1 MRNFK
6 FISTFCA
13 LLMAAVVATAAER
26 TILLGPKTIGAGWK
40 DNIVILPQQFATT
53 QVGDILTVYVD
64 EVKGGAQGAF
74 QDPADWQAIA
84 PEYAYFGV
92 SGPFRLKVTQEI
104 LDNINAKHGAVGDV
118 DCGIILQGDGGLLF
132 TKVTVK

>member
-40 DNIVILPQQFATT
+40 DNIVIQPQQFATT

-64 EVKGGAQGAF
+64 EVKGGAQGCVPRPCRLAGHWARICLLRRVRAF
-74 QDPADWQAIA
+74 P
-84 PEYAYFGV
+84 P
-92 SGPFRLKVTQEI
+92 
-104 LDNINAKHGAVGDV
+104 
-118 DCGIILQGDGGLLF
+118 
-132 TKVTVK
+132 